1 MLANALSL
9 LRIALAPFIVH
20 SVQHPSEQM
29 VWWTLALLAVAA
41 LSDLADGFVAR
52 RFDQVSRTGRILDPL
67 ADKIFSVS
75 VGFALVI
82 WREFPTWLLVT
93 LLVRDLGIVVV
104 GAFLLG
110 RRDVVIPANRIG
122 KNTTVALVLTAVSF
136 VVDTPELLR
145 DALVGISAVFLLL
158 SSASYV
164 LLLRKM
170 LGGMAYQEEETGG
183 GEPG

>member
-9 LRIALAPFIVH
+9 LRIALVPFIVH
-20 SVQHPSEQM
+20 SLRRPPEQA
-29 VWWTLALLAVAA
+29 VWWTLALLAIAA
-41 LSDLADGFVAR
+41 LTDLADGFVAR
-52 RFDQVSRTGRILDPL
+52 RFNQVSRTGRILDPI
-67 ADKIFSVS
+67 ADKIFLVS

-93 LLVRDLGIVVV
+93 LLVRDLGIVVA

-110 RRDVVIPANRIG
+110 RCDIVVPPNRIG
-122 KNTTVALVLTAVSF
+122 KNTTGVLVLTAVSF

-145 DALVGISAVFLLL
+145 HGLVGISAVFLLL

-164 LLLRKM
+164 LLLRNM
-170 LGGMAYQEEETGG
+170 LGGATYQEGEDGG
-183 GEPG
+183 DDSG

>member
-1 MLANALSL
+1 MLAHALSL
-9 LRIALAPFIVH
+9 LRIALAPFIIH
-20 SVQHPSEQM
+20 SLQHPPEQAL
-29 VWWTLALLAVAA
+29 WWTLALLAIAA

-52 RFDQVSRTGRILDPL
+52 RFNQVSRTGRILDPL
-67 ADKIFSVS
+67 ADKILLVS

-93 LLVRDLGIVVV
+93 LLVRDLSIVIA

-110 RRDVVIPANRIG
+110 RRDVVVSSNRVG
-122 KNTTVALVLTAVSF
+122 KNTTVLLVLTAVSF

-145 DALVGISAVFLLL
+145 HALVWISALFLLL

-164 LLLRKM
+164 LLLRTM
-170 LGGMAYQEEETGG
+170 LGGTGYQEGETGG
-183 GEPG
+183 GG